1 MEDSLVIADIKNDDF
16 FGQFL
21 PSAAKNTLQSSMS
34 IAEQVTKLGEGIDR
48 LTKELNKHILLKHG
62 DLLRQANHATQLQE
76 VLNTMNAHVQNLF
89 ANAERLKMQIHRPY
103 HSLEQHT
110 RILGRLHLASHILR
124 QVNRI
129 QQLNRRLSNTNDY
142 IQKASILQELEQ
154 IAADTELSDIDALAM
169 ELRNIREQ
177 RQQVYK
183 VATNALNK
191 GTTSENIAQTT
202 NALQI
207 FHNMGML
214 TTSLESAVNIAL
226 SECRESLKTSFDLT
240 GNLNMGTA
248 INKVG
253 PGKATLSTS
262 QGFRQRVW
270 TDLEKAFSE
279 EIYSQCKRVKFLD
292 STLNNISIMVITH
305 LTAQK
310 FWDELG
316 KCIEEEIRN
325 ASPAVQQLLEEDYP
339 QLLKCYCEMTKKLN
353 FNTYSLNRNIFEKC
367 ENAYLSNSL
376 NRILEPTQ
384 AMFNKEGVAPSH
396 DEIDSLIRTI
406 TNELSVTLVEDRLN
420 EKVAKNVVKGIKM
433 YAVKTEQQLASGGD
447 AAQVIVIHNNLTYYI
462 LLAAGAPNAGQQFN
476 IQLAN
481 AMYYFHTQIQRIVA
495 NMKDT
500 LPLSVV
506 SLIIDSL
513 SALDNLTSAIIEP
526 ITGSIKMAI
535 ETILITIHAESDWA
549 KYQVSGNRPTIPC
562 SFYMRELV
570 EFITRT
576 HNIYLTPFD
585 NKDILNIKCNSIVI
599 RSIEL
604 LVRHSSLLR
613 PISMGGRLR
622 LQSDY
627 NYLEQALKIICPNL
641 SDLANSYRLLK
652 SMSYL
657 ITSSPA
663 DLVASQI
670 SGSTVPHTTAFLL
683 LFTHAGSELLS
694 PHQTTGWTIQ
704 QFSDWLDEHPSE
716 SDRFGYN

>member
-262 QGFRQRVW
+262 QGFRQECGQIW
-270 TDLEKAFSE
+270 K
-279 EIYSQCKRVKFLD
+279 KRFQKKFI
-292 STLNNISIMVITH
+292 LNVN
-305 LTAQK
+305 
-310 FWDELG
+310 G

-447 AAQVIVIHNNLTYYI
+447 AAQVI
-462 LLAAGAPNAGQQFN
+462 GQQFN